1 MGARCEPAGL
11 NAACTQLSAPCQPS
25 NVPPV
30 SLLQALHAEC
40 EAVRVLG
47 SSMDHTNQALVDG
60 MCDMSGGL
68 PAAWMIFNTGLGLVG
83 LAQLSTSILVLH
95 PMLQL
100 SLLAHCCHLPPTAG
114 LVDAVQALQTR
125 NRLLQGDLDTLKAK
139 YAGRL
144 WP

>member
-1 MGARCEPAGL
+1 M
-11 NAACTQLSAPCQPS
+11 
-25 NVPPV
+25 
-30 SLLQALHAEC
+30 
-40 EAVRVLG
+40 LG

-68 PAAWMIFNTGLGLVG
+68 PAAWVIFHTGLGLVG
-83 LAQLSTSILVLH
+83 LAQLITFILAVASVAATELAC
-95 PMLQL
+95 QL
-100 SLLAHCCHLPPTAG
+100 FPTAG